1 MNERAA
7 DTTTPASTGQ
17 ALRRHPEL
25 WRITVLA
32 FASGLPLALSGG
44 TLQAWLADVRID
56 IRTIG
61 IFSLV
66 GLPYTLK
73 FLWAPLFDR
82 YALLGLGRR
91 RGGLV
96 VTQVMLVL
104 ALLIMSMQDP
114 SAGVV
119 VLGLLALG
127 LAFASASQDIVF
139 DAYRTEVLEPPLRGL
154 GAGLTNTGY
163 RLAMLTSGA
172 LALVLAGSVGWAT
185 TYRIMAVLMAVG
197 ILVTLFSPEPVA
209 PATAPHRLV
218 DALWEPLQAFFSR
231 PAAGAFLAL
240 IILYKFG
247 DAFAATL
254 STAFLVQG
262 VGFSVAEVGVV
273 NKGVGIAAALFG
285 AVVGGALMM
294 RWGLWRALLVFGLM
308 QALTNLLFAALA
320 LVGKSHGMLVVAVV
334 GEQLFGGMGSAAF
347 VALLMALC
355 DVRYTATQYALFS
368 AVAALARVFIGPP
381 AGYLVAAWGWPV
393 FFTITF
399 LASLPALAL
408 IAHLGKSIRLLDLP
422 AQAGVSQ

>member
-1 MNERAA
+1 MSVQDDTAA
-7 DTTTPASTGQ
+7 APASAWQ
-17 ALRRHPEL
+17 ALGRHPAL
-25 WRITVLA
+25 WRVTLLA

-82 YALLGLGRR
+82 YALFGMGRR
-91 RGGLV
+91 RGGLLL
-96 VTQVMLVL
+96 TQGALIV
-104 ALLIMSMQDP
+104 ALLAMSCLDP
-114 SAGVV
+114 RSDVAL
-119 VLGLLALG
+119 LGLFALV

-139 DAYRTEVLEPPLRGL
+139 DAYRTEVLPGPLRGL

-172 LALVLAGSVGWAT
+172 LALVLAGSVGWVV
-185 TYRIMAVLMAVG
+185 TYRLMAVLMGGAVL
-197 ILVTLFSPEPVA
+197 ITLLSPEPPV
-209 PATAPHRLV
+209 PAAPHRLME
-218 DALWEPLQAFFSR
+218 ALREPLRAFLAR
-231 PAAGAFLAL
+231 PAAGAFLVL
-240 IILYKFG
+240 IVLYKFG

-273 NKGVGIAAALFG
+273 NKGVGIGAALAG
-285 AVVGGALMM
+285 AVVGGALMV
-294 RWGLWRALLVFGLM
+294 RWGLLRALLVFGLF

-320 LVGKSHGMLVVAVV
+320 IVGKSHAMLVLAVV

-368 AVAALARVFIGPP
+368 ALAALARVFIGPP
-381 AGYLVAAWGWPV
+381 AGYLVADVGWPV
-393 FFTITF
+393 FFTLTF
-399 LASLPALAL
+399 VASLPALGLVLYLAAPIRAL
-408 IAHLGKSIRLLDLP
+408 DRPGTDA
-422 AQAGVSQ
+422 AAT

>member
-1 MNERAA
+1 MSVQGDMAA
-7 DTTTPASTGQ
+7 APSAWQ
-17 ALRRHPEL
+17 ALGRHPAL
-25 WRITVLA
+25 WRVTLLA

-61 IFSLV
+61 VFSLV

-82 YALLGLGRR
+82 YALLGMGRR
-91 RGGLV
+91 RGGLLL
-96 VTQVMLVL
+96 TQIALIA
-104 ALLIMSMQDP
+104 ALLAMSSLDP
-114 SAGVV
+114 RSDVAL
-119 VLGLLALG
+119 LGLLALV

-139 DAYRTEVLEPPLRGL
+139 DAYRTEMLPAPLRGL

-172 LALVLAGSVGWAT
+172 LALVLAGSIGWAFS
-185 TYRIMAVLMAVG
+185 YRVMAALMGGAVL
-197 ILVTLFSPEPVA
+197 ITLLSPEPPE
-209 PATAPHRLV
+209 PAAAPHRLV
-218 DALWEPLQAFFSR
+218 DALREPLRAFLAR
-231 PAAGAFLAL
+231 PAAWAFLIL
-240 IILYKFG
+240 IVLYKFG

-273 NKGVGIAAALFG
+273 NKGVGIAAALAG
-285 AVVGGALMM
+285 AVAGGALMV
-294 RWGLWRALLVFGLM
+294 RWGLLRALLVFGVF
-308 QALTNLLFAALA
+308 QALTNLLFAVLA
-320 LVGKSHGMLVVAVV
+320 LVGKSHVMLVVAVV

-368 AVAALARVFIGPP
+368 ALAALARVFIGPP
-381 AGYLVAAWGWPV
+381 AGYLVADFGWPM
-393 FFTITF
+393 FFTLTF
-399 LASLPALAL
+399 VASLPALGLVLYLAAP
-408 IAHLGKSIRLLDLP
+408 IRAMDRPGKD
-422 AQAGVSQ
+422 AQAAA